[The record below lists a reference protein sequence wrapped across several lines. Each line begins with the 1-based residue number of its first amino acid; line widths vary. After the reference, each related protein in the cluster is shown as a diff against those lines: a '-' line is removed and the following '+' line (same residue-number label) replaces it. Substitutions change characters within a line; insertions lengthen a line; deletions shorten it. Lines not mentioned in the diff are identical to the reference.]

1 MTCIN
6 HYQESKNQVILV
18 KHDRWIMCGHSYM
31 IAYKN
36 LSLDYKA
43 ELLYYHKV
51 EHLMLFLLVVI
62 MV

>member
-18 KHDRWIMCGHSYM
+18 KHDRWVMCGHSYL
-31 IAYKN
+31 IAYKY

-43 ELLYYHKV
+43 ELLYFIFDK
-51 EHLMLFLLVVI
+51 FI
-62 MV
+62 